1 VSDKTLMDFTLREPL
16 GVCGL
21 IIPWNFP
28 LSIALLKM
36 APALAAGNCV
46 VVKPSEVTPLST
58 VELGALVAEAGFP
71 PGVVNIVNGPGD
83 PVGSAMVR
91 DPRVAKISFTGGTES
106 GKRIFRESAETVK
119 RLTLELGGKSASL
132 VFADAD
138 LDKAVNV
145 AYTDIVRNSGQVCG
159 ACTRLMLHEQIAGPF
174 LEKLEAKLR
183 AVKVGA
189 PESPDT
195 EMGPL
200 VSAAQADKV
209 RKYVDIGK
217 AEGATVA
224 TYVDLSA
231 RADLASK
238 AFLSPMLFDGAT
250 NAMRVAREEIFGPV
264 LTVIRF
270 RTEEEA
276 VAMANDTRY
285 GLAACVFTNDA
296 SRAMR
301 LVRSISAGTVCV
313 NTGVR
318 SSVDA
323 PFGGFRES
331 GVGKERGKEAL
342 FDDTQI
348 KNVRFGL

>member
-1 VSDKTLMDFTLREPL
+1 
-16 GVCGL
+16 
-21 IIPWNFP
+21 
-28 LSIALLKM
+28 
-36 APALAAGNCV
+36 
-46 VVKPSEVTPLST
+46 
-58 VELGALVAEAGFP
+58 
-71 PGVVNIVNGPGD
+71 
-83 PVGSAMVR
+83 
-91 DPRVAKISFTGGTES
+91 
-106 GKRIFRESAETVK
+106 
-119 RLTLELGGKSASL
+119 
-132 VFADAD
+132 
-138 LDKAVNV
+138 
-145 AYTDIVRNSGQVCG
+145 
-159 ACTRLMLHEQIAGPF
+159 
-174 LEKLEAKLR
+174 
-183 AVKVGA
+183 
-189 PESPDT
+189 
-195 EMGPL
+195 
-200 VSAAQADKV
+200 
-209 RKYVDIGK
+209 VDIGR
-217 AEGATVA
+217 AEGASVA

-238 AFLSPMLFDGAT
+238 AFLSPMLFHGAT

-270 RTEEEA
+270 RTEQEA

-285 GLAACVFTNDA
+285 GLAACVFTNNA

-342 FDDTQI
+342 LDDTQV